1 MNNQNIPKKILY
13 WYDNN
18 KRILPWRK
26 NVSKKQK
33 QYFTLISEFMLQQTQ
48 VKTVIPYFEN
58 FINIIPN
65 LKSLAKVNNRKL
77 MKCWEGLGY
86 YSRAKNLKK
95 SAKIIID
102 NYNGRLPNDFIE
114 LKKLPGI
121 GDYTASAI
129 SAIAFN
135 KPIIPLDGNIERVLK
150 RILNLKTEKE
160 TKKENLHKLKKVF
173 GTTNRSCDYVQA
185 LMEVGALICKPKNPY
200 CGKCPI
206 IKNCLSFKKKDF
218 EIKKK
223 NKKIIDKFYLATLYK
238 NDDQVLLI
246 KNDKFKFLK
255 NLLIF
260 PMKEISQSYSLSKPD
275 NKLNLKM
282 SNMNMNISI
291 DFSNIKKKPKNGL
304 WVEKTKL
311 ENYMIPTFTKK
322 IFASV
327 KHNL

>member
-1 MNNQNIPKKILY
+1 MITKKILY

-18 KRILPWRK
+18 KRSLPWR
-26 NVSKKQK
+26 SQCSAKQK
-33 QYFTLISEFMLQQTQ
+33 EYFTIVSEFMLQQTQ
-48 VKTVIPYFEN
+48 VKTVIPYFN
-58 FINIIPN
+58 KFLKNIPN
-65 LKSLAKVNNRKL
+65 FQSLAKVNEGKL
-77 MKCWEGLGY
+77 LKHWQGLGY

-95 SAKIIID
+95 SAKIVID
-102 NYNGRLPNDFIE
+102 YYNGRLPNNFEE
-114 LKKLPGI
+114 LKKLPGV

-135 KPIIPLDGNIERVLK
+135 KKIIPLDGNIERVLK
-150 RILNLKTEKE
+150 RILNLKTQEE
-160 TKKENLHKLKKVF
+160 IKKENLHKQKKIF
-173 GTTNRSCDYVQA
+173 GQTSRSSDYAQA
-185 LMEVGALICKPKNPY
+185 LMEIGALLCKPRNPH
-200 CGKCPI
+200 CEQCPI
-206 IKNCLSFKKKDF
+206 TKNCLSFKKKDF

-223 NKKIIDKFYLATLYK
+223 DKKIIDKFYLATLYK
-238 NDDQVLLI
+238 NDDQLLLI

-260 PMKEISQSYSLSKPD
+260 PMKEITQSDSLLKTSK
-275 NKLNLKM
+275 KLNIKM

-291 DFSNIKKKPKNGL
+291 DFSNIKNKPKNGL
-304 WVEKTKL
+304 WIEKTKL

>member
-1 MNNQNIPKKILY
+1 MITKKILY

-18 KRILPWRK
+18 KRFLPWRVK
-26 NVSKKQK
+26 SSARQK
-33 QYFTLISEFMLQQTQ
+33 EYYTLVSEFMLQQTQ
-48 VKTVIPYFEN
+48 VSTVIPYFNNFLEN
-58 FINIIPN
+58 IPN
-65 LKSLAKVNNRKL
+65 IQSLAKVRDKKL
-77 MKCWEGLGY
+77 LKCWQGLGY

-102 NYNGRLPNDFIE
+102 NYNGKLPSDFEE

-129 SAIAFN
+129 SAIAYN
-135 KPIIPLDGNIERVLK
+135 KPLIPLDGNIERVLK
-150 RILNLKTEKE
+150 RILNLKTEEEIKRKNLQKR
-160 TKKENLHKLKKVF
+160 KKIF
-173 GTTNRSCDYVQA
+173 GHTSRSSDYAQA
-185 LMEVGALICKPKNPY
+185 LMEIGALLCKPKTPY
-200 CGKCPI
+200 CEKCPI
-206 IKNCLSFKKKDF
+206 TKNCLSFKRKDF

-223 NKKIIDKFYLATLYK
+223 NIKIINKFYHATLYK
-238 NDDQVLLI
+238 NDGQLLLI

-260 PMKEISQSYSLSKPD
+260 PMEEITQSDSLLKSS
-275 NKLNLKM
+275 NKLNVKM

-291 DFSNIKKKPKNGL
+291 DFSTIKNKPKNGL
-304 WVEKTKL
+304 WIEKTKL
-311 ENYMIPTFTKK
+311 ENHMIPTFTKK

>member
-1 MNNQNIPKKILY
+1 MITKKILY

-18 KRILPWRK
+18 KRSLPWRIRCS
-26 NVSKKQK
+26 SKKK
-33 QYFTLISEFMLQQTQ
+33 EYFTLVSEFMLQQTQ
-48 VKTVIPYFEN
+48 VKTVIPYFNN
-58 FINIIPN
+58 FLKNIPN
-65 LKSLAKVNNRKL
+65 LQSLAKVSEAKL
-77 MKCWEGLGY
+77 LKHWQGLGY

-102 NYNGRLPNDFIE
+102 NYSGRLPNNFEE
-114 LKKLPGI
+114 LKKLPGV
-121 GDYTASAI
+121 GDYTASAV

-135 KPIIPLDGNIERVLK
+135 QQIIPLDGNIERVLK
-150 RILNLKTEKE
+150 RILNLKTEE
-160 TKKENLHKLKKVF
+160 EIKKENLHKQKKIF
-173 GTTNRSCDYVQA
+173 GKTSRSSDYAQA
-185 LMEVGALICKPKNPY
+185 LMEIGALLCKPKNPY
-200 CGKCPI
+200 CYKCPI
-206 IKNCLSFKKKDF
+206 TKNCLSFKRKDF

-223 NKKIIDKFYLATLYK
+223 DKKIIDKFYLATLYK
-238 NDDQVLLI
+238 NNNQLLLI

-260 PMKEISQSYSLSKPD
+260 PMKEITQSDSLLKSSK
-275 NKLNLKM
+275 KLNVKM

-291 DFSNIKKKPKNGL
+291 DFSYIKNKPKNGM
-304 WVEKTKL
+304 WIEKTKL